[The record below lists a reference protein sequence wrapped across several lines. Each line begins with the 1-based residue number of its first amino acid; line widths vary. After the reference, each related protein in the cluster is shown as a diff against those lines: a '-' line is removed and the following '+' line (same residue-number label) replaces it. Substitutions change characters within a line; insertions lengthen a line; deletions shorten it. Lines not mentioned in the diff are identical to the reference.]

1 MRIMMYPPDW
11 QGVPDFTLEDGVVK
25 ARPGF
30 NKVQIHSGFNL
41 RANDWQYQDIMD
53 MLVMGISVIET
64 LGAGTCY
71 QAEFYWHVQG
81 WPIIVNAQL
90 ADNVIYLFDL
100 DETGTPGKSDKS
112 PRNLSIFYT
121 RGNWKP
127 ESKFEVDFGTIKKP
141 ATDNTKNEIK
151 SKNDTDKSIRSI
163 RIEYSDGTSNLFEL
177 R

>member
-71 QAEFYWHVQG
+71 QAEYYWHVQG

-163 RIEYSDGTSNLFEL
+163 RIEYSDGTSNMFEL